1 MGPRR
6 RACVVAGVQRVGPLV
21 ALVGATAIV
30 IAAATAALPAGD
42 RDTTGLTRGIA
53 PGEARTAAPGP
64 FADGAAAP
72 GRGRPAPGS
81 AAAGTPA
88 AQPAAAP
95 APPRSGSDDS
105 LTGAGARFLLGALV
119 LAGLLLAAVRYAHR
133 LPLARL
139 LPSADGPIRV
149 IGRAHLAP
157 KGAVVLLQVERR
169 AVLVAVTPSAIQPLH
184 AWDVPV
190 EADGTTL
197 AAPGAVTLP
206 GQLRGLEARLGRG
219 RG

>member
-6 RACVVAGVQRVGPLV
+6 RARIVAGVQRVGPLV
-21 ALVGATAIV
+21 ALVGVTAIV
-30 IAAATAALPAGD
+30 IAAATAALPAGG
-42 RDTTGLTRGIA
+42 RDATGVTRGIA
-53 PGEARTAAPGP
+53 PGEARTAPGP
-64 FADGAAAP
+64 VADGAAAP
-72 GRGRPAPGS
+72 GRARPAPMS
-81 AAAGTPA
+81 AAAAQPSAAPTPA
-88 AQPAAAP
+88 RSAA
-95 APPRSGSDDS
+95 DDS

-157 KGAVVLLQVERR
+157 KGAVVLLQVDRR

-184 AWDVPV
+184 AWDVP
-190 EADGTTL
+190 ADGTTL